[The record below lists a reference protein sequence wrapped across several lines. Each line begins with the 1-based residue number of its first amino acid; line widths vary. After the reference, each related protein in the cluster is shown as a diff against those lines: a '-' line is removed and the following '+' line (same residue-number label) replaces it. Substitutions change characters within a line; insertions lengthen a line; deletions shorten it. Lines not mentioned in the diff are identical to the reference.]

1 MDARTLSSGLA
12 KRLTTLR
19 RDIHRKPEVGLHL
32 PETQRR
38 VLSELEG
45 LGLEITT
52 GRSLSSVTA
61 VLRGTS
67 PDRPTSD
74 APVVLLRADMD
85 ALSVQE
91 ENDLEFASEISG
103 AMHACGH
110 DLHTSMLVGA
120 AHMLAAQRD
129 EIPGDVVFMFQPGE
143 ELHDGA
149 AIMVAE
155 GVLDAAGRRADAA
168 YALHVFSDRGQ
179 VGSFSTRADTI
190 MSAADTLKVT
200 VIGRGGHSSAPYRA
214 IDPVTLAAE
223 MVLALQTFVTR
234 RFDVFDPVVIGIG
247 AISGGDLAAPN
258 AIPERVR
265 FSASV
270 RSWSAASRDR
280 FQVEVGPL
288 LEGIAAG
295 HRASV
300 VVEVLPGY
308 PATITDSVETEFAAR
323 TITETFG
330 ADRFT
335 RLKNP
340 LACSE
345 DFSRV
350 LAKVPGSFIVLS
362 AGEELEG
369 GSEHADNHSARVRFS
384 ETVLTDGAALYAQ
397 LAADRLTEL
406 VRDTSPVSTSAVSTP
421 DFSTFSSSTGSPEAT
436 AASAPTTSLEKAVR

>member
-1 MDARTLSSGLA
+1 MDARTRSSELA

-19 RDIHRKPEVGLHL
+19 RDIHRRPEIGLEL

-67 PDRPTSD
+67 PGRPKHD

-91 ENDLEFASEISG
+91 EGDLEFASEIPG

-120 AHMLAAQRD
+120 AHLLAAQRD

-149 AIMVAE
+149 AIMVSE

-168 YALHVFSDRGQ
+168 YALHVFADRGQ

-280 FQVEVGPL
+280 FQAEVGTL
-288 LEGIAAG
+288 LTGIAKG
-295 HRASV
+295 HQADV
-300 VVEVLPGY
+300 DVEIVPGY
-308 PATITDSVETEFAAR
+308 PATITDGVETEFTVK
-323 TITETFG
+323 TIEKTFG
-330 ADRFT
+330 ANRFT
-335 RLKNP
+335 RLLNP
-340 LACSE
+340 LSCSE

-350 LAKVPGSFIVLS
+350 LAEVPGSFIVLS
-362 AGEELEG
+362 AGELPEG
-369 GSEHADNHSARVRFS
+369 DDVPVDNHSARVRFS
-384 ETVLTDGAALYAQ
+384 ESVLTDGAALYAQ
-397 LAADRLTEL
+397 LAADRLAKL
-406 VRDTSPVSTSAVSTP
+406 AHGGAG
-421 DFSTFSSSTGSPEAT
+421 TFSAAVPAQFNSSFPTEISDTKAVFL
-436 AASAPTTSLEKAVR
+436 PTTALKEAVR

>member
-1 MDARTLSSGLA
+1 MDARSFASDLA
-12 KRLTTLR
+12 KQLTTLR
-19 RDIHRKPEVGLHL
+19 RDIHRRPEIGLDL

-67 PDRPTSD
+67 PDRPETD

-85 ALSVQE
+85 ALAVQE
-91 ENDLEFASEISG
+91 ENDLEFASEIPG

-110 DLHTSMLVGA
+110 DLHTAMLVGA
-120 AHMLAAQRD
+120 ANVLAAHRD

-149 AIMVAE
+149 AIMVKE

-168 YALHVFSDRGQ
+168 YALHVFGDRGE

-214 IDPVTLAAE
+214 IDPVPLAAE
-223 MVLALQTFVTR
+223 MILALQTFVTR

-270 RSWSAASRDR
+270 RSWSKASRDR
-280 FQVEVGPL
+280 FQEEVGSL
-288 LEGIAAG
+288 LVGIASG
-295 HRASV
+295 HQANV
-300 VVEVLPGY
+300 DVEIVPGY
-308 PATITDSVETEFAAR
+308 PATITDPTETEFAAK
-323 TITETFG
+323 TIEKTFG

-335 RLKNP
+335 RL
-340 LACSE
+340 E
-345 DFSRV
+345 E
-350 LAKVPGSFIVLS
+350 S
-362 AGEELEG
+362 ALLLGGLFPRTRRSPRLIHRALRRG
-369 GSEHADNHSARVRFS
+369 GSGRRCSAC
-384 ETVLTDGAALYAQ
+384 G
-397 LAADRLTEL
+397 
-406 VRDTSPVSTSAVSTP
+406 
-421 DFSTFSSSTGSPEAT
+421 
-436 AASAPTTSLEKAVR
+436 

>member
-1 MDARTLSSGLA
+1 MDARIFASVLA
-12 KRLTTLR
+12 KQLTALR
-19 RDIHRKPEVGLHL
+19 RDIHRRPEVGLDL

-45 LGLEITT
+45 LGLEITL
-52 GRSLSSVTA
+52 GRSLSSITA

-67 PDRPTSD
+67 PHRPAVD

-85 ALSVQE
+85 ALAVQE
-91 ENDLEFASEISG
+91 ESGLEFSSEIPG

-110 DLHTSMLVGA
+110 DLHTAMLVGA
-120 AHMLAAQRD
+120 ATVLAAHRE

-149 AIMVAE
+149 AIMVSE
-155 GVLDAAGRRADAA
+155 GVLDAAGQRADAA
-168 YALHVFSDRGQ
+168 YALHVFGNHEP
-179 VGSFSTRADTI
+179 VGTFSTRADTI
-190 MSAADTLKVT
+190 MSAADTLNVT

-223 MVLALQTFVTR
+223 MVLALQSFVTR

-270 RSWSAASRDR
+270 RSWSTASRDR
-280 FQVEVGPL
+280 FQAEVGAL
-288 LEGIAAG
+288 LTGIANG
-295 HRASV
+295 HRAR
-300 VVEVLPGY
+300 VEVDVVPGY
-308 PATITDSVETEFAAR
+308 PATITDPIETEFTVK
-323 TITETFG
+323 TIANTFG
-330 ADRFT
+330 AQKFT

-350 LAKVPGSFIVLS
+350 LAQVPGSFIVLS
-362 AGEELEG
+362 AGEIPEG
-369 GSEHADNHSARVRFS
+369 DTVPADNHSARVRFS
-384 ETVLTDGAALYAQ
+384 ESVLSDGAALYAQ
-397 LAADRLTEL
+397 LAADRLVEL
-406 VRDTSPVSTSAVSTP
+406 SRERVKNVGTSSGVAPQVSAFSTP
-421 DFSTFSSSTGSPEAT
+421 IT
-436 AASAPTTSLEKAVR
+436 ALEEAVR